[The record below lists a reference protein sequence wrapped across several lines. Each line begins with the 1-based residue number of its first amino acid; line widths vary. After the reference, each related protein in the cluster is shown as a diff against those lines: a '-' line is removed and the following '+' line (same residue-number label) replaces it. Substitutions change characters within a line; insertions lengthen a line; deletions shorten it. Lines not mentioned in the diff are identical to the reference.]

1 MEELND
7 KLRSCLMERLS
18 LNKERLGLIMKEPEI
33 INPRMYVECISR
45 MEAVKSRLESLSSE
59 IPRLTIELRVSCDEA
74 PVGLSDDQ
82 PMVPV
87 ALSDDVEV
95 EVVSSVESAL

>member
-59 IPRLTIELRVSCDEA
+59 IPRLTIELRVSAMALREEQAMA
-74 PVGLSDDQ
+74 PVVLSEEPQ
-82 PMVPV
+82 T
-87 ALSDDVEV
+87 
-95 EVVSSVESAL
+95 